1 MIVEVCDGRYL
12 ASVEYGNDEQGNLKI
27 EVWAVTE
34 VGEDGHRRELSAEA
48 VAVVAVEF
56 GEEIYDKATDS
67 LMEMDLA
74 YRLYASEPGS
84 LH

>member
-1 MIVEVCDGRYL
+1 MIVEVCDGRYI
-12 ASVEYGNDEQGNLKI
+12 ASVEYGNNEQGHLKI

-56 GEEIYDKATDS
+56 GEEIYDKATDR

-74 YRLYASEPGS
+74 YRLYATESDG